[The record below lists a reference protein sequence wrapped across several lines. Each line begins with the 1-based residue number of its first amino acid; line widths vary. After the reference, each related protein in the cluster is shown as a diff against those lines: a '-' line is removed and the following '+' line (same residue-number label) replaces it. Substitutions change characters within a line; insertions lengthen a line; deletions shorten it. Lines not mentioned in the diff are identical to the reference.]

1 MKIAIF
7 NNHAEHSVIIAKKL
21 ILAMKKNNVD
31 IDDRNPDIV
40 VSVGGDG
47 TLLGAFQSM
56 LIKQKACVL
65 LAFIQVIWGFIRIG

>member
-31 IDDRNPDIV
+31 LDDRNPDIV
-40 VSVGGDG
+40 VYVGGDG
-47 TLLGAFQSM
+47 TLF
-56 LIKQKACVL
+56 KQKACVL